1 MSTEEKPGRQPLTPA
16 VRRRL
21 QSLFE
26 FGTKNATI
34 GNYDYATDM
43 YGQCLTTDP
52 GNPIYV
58 RAFLDNLS
66 KKYNGNK
73 RGSKLAG
80 MKTLGTKASLKK
92 AVAMKQWPDVV
103 KSGLDILKEN
113 PWDIGALSDMGKA
126 CEALEYDEGQVE
138 YLRQALDFD
147 KEDAQINRLLGRAYD
162 RTGQFN
168 LAIECFQR
176 VLKATPRD
184 EEATRAMSNLAV
196 KRTIAKGGYEDAETT
211 KDVRA
216 VKRNASEE
224 LEEDV
229 LSPEEKM
236 LRAIEKDPT
245 DKNAYI
251 ELNDLYIKDEIF
263 DKAMA
268 LMHKALHA
276 TGGGDIMLRERYE
289 DAQLRLARQQ
299 TSIAE
304 NKAKAENTPEA
315 VALYKRM
322 REEQNN
328 QETEIYGKRCER
340 YPTNL
345 GFKYELAI
353 RLQRSGK
360 FQDAIKL
367 FQECRSD
374 LKRKGLV
381 LTALGDCFYSI
392 KQYRLALQSYEAA
405 TTEIS
410 DRDPDMYKG
419 VVYKAARLA
428 EHLQEW
434 ESAEK
439 HYNHLAAVDFG
450 FKDVAQ
456 RLDKI
461 LRIRDNGGDPDL
473 E

>member
-1 MSTEEKPGRQPLTPA
+1 MTTEEKPGRQPIAPA

-43 YGQCLTTDP
+43 YGQCLAGDP

-58 RAFLDNLS
+58 RAFLDNLN
-66 KKYNGNK
+66 KKYGDNK

-80 MKTLGTKASLKK
+80 MKTLGSKAALKK

-113 PWDIGALSDMGKA
+113 PWDVGALADLGRA
-126 CEALEYDEGQVE
+126 CEAMDYDEGQVE

-147 KEDAQINRLLGRAYD
+147 KEDPNTNRLLGRAYD

-176 VLKATPRD
+176 VLRAVPRD

-211 KDVRA
+211 KDVR
-216 VKRNASEE
+216 VSKRNTDD
-224 LEEDV
+224 LEEAEV
-229 LSPEEKM
+229 LSPEEK
-236 LRAIEKDPT
+236 LIRAIDKDPT

-263 DKAMA
+263 DKALA
-268 LMHKALHA
+268 LMKKALQA
-276 TGGGDIMLRERYE
+276 TGGDIMLRERYE

-299 TSIAE
+299 TQIAE

-315 VALYKRM
+315 IALYKRM
-322 REEQNN
+322 KEEQNA
-328 QETEIYGKRCER
+328 QEMEIYGKRCER

-345 GFKYELAI
+345 GFKYELAT
-353 RLQRSGK
+353 RLKRAGK

-367 FQECRSD
+367 FQDCRSD

-381 LTALGDCFYSI
+381 LLSLGDCFYSI

-405 TTEIS
+405 AGEIP
-410 DRDPDMYKG
+410 DRDPDMYKD

-450 FKDVAQ
+450 YKDVAQ